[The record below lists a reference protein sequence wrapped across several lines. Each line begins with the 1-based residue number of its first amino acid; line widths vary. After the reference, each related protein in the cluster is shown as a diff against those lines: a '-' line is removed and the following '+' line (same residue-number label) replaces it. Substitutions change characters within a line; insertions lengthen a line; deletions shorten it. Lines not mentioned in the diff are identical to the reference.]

1 MRTLLPH
8 RIRRKRPPLLLPVAM
23 ALTLAACGGGSDTST
38 SANNTNTNT
47 NTQVATFIDAQVEG
61 LAFQS
66 TSHSGLTDRNGNF
79 PYQPGEA
86 VTFSVGNIVLGSVT
100 PTGNK
105 VTPLQLVPAASSASD
120 VRVTRILRTLQT
132 LDNDGNLDN
141 GIQITAWAHEV
152 ASLKTKIHLDD
163 SNTSDDDVKERL
175 PNADF
180 SQTEEAARQH
190 YSDHEDDASN
200 EHLGYDNTTAGSAQ
214 PVAQPA
220 NINGRLLAS
229 NCFQCHGTMG
239 RGGFDNLR
247 GGEAQEVF
255 DYLNK
260 TASSDIMAAHAQGYT
275 RAQLTAIVNYLSQ
288 P

>member
-8 RIRRKRPPLLLPVAM
+8 RIRRAHLPLLLPVAM
-23 ALTLAACGGGSDTST
+23 AVTLTACGGGSDTS
-38 SANNTNTNT
+38 ANSNAMAT
-47 NTQVATFIDAQVEG
+47 NTQIATFIDAQVEG

-66 TSHSGLTDRNGNF
+66 ASHSGLTDRNGNF
-79 PYQPGEA
+79 PYTPGEK
-86 VTFSVGNIVLGSVT
+86 VTFSIGNMVLGSVT

-105 VTPLQLVPAASSASD
+105 VTPLELVPDASSASD
-120 VRVTRILRTLQT
+120 ARVTRILRTLQT
-132 LDNDGNLDN
+132 LDDDGNLDN

-152 ASLKTKIHLDD
+152 ASLKTQIHLDD
-163 SNTSDDDVKERL
+163 DNTSDDDVKERL

-180 SQTEEAARQH
+180 SRTEEAARQH
-190 YSDHEDDASN
+190 YSDHEKDGSN
-200 EHLGYDNTTAGSAQ
+200 EHLGYDNTTTGSTK

-220 NINGRLLAS
+220 SINGRLLAS
-229 NCFQCHGTMG
+229 NCFQCHGTLG

-247 GGEAQEVF
+247 GGEADEVF

-260 TASSDIMAAHAQGYT
+260 TASNDIMAAHAQGYT
-275 RAQLTAIVNYLSQ
+275 RAQLTAIVNYLNQ